1 MRCELLRGPI
11 GLSAFAPAAAGWLTR
26 DPVRHNHLAT
36 VVSQRADG
44 ILPTEPDAVWALLRD
59 RAGAPPQWVATWTP
73 PHLLLVPELD
83 EEAATALVDAL
94 IEAGDTLP
102 GVTGMA
108 PGPTAVARAWVARTG
123 DTTRPGMATRLL
135 VLDTL
140 RPPTD
145 VPGRLIK
152 ADWTYRTWLIR
163 AVLGFERDTPS
174 DEPAEV
180 TEEAAARSVDQ
191 LLSARLAWLWEVRGE
206 PVALVVNR
214 PPASGVYRISMV
226 YTPPELRRRGYAA
239 AATAE
244 LSQHLLDIGARAV
257 LLFTDAANPTSNG
270 VYERIGY
277 RALATGETWVFT
289 RTRTPS

>member
-1 MRCELLRGPI
+1 MRCELLRGSI
-11 GLSAFAPAAAGWLTR
+11 GLSAFVPAAAAWLTR

-44 ILPTEPDAVWALLRD
+44 ELPTEPDAVWALLRE
-59 RAGAPPQWVATWTP
+59 RAGAPPEWVATWTP

-83 EEAATALVDAL
+83 DAAATALVDAL
-94 IEAGDTLP
+94 IEAGDTPP
-102 GVTGMA
+102 GVTGMS
-108 PGPTAVARAWVARTG
+108 PGPSAVARIWAARTG
-123 DTTRPGMATRLL
+123 AVIRPGMATKLL
-135 VLDTL
+135 VLDAL

-174 DEPAEV
+174 DEPAEF
-180 TEEAAARSVDQ
+180 TEQDAVRTVDQ

-206 PVALVVNR
+206 PVTLLVNR
-214 PPASGVYRISMV
+214 PPATGVYRISMV
-226 YTPPELRRRGYAA
+226 YTPPEQRRRGYAA

-244 LSQHLLDIGARAV
+244 LSQHLLDIGARGV

-277 RALATGETWVFT
+277 RPVATGETWLFAL
-289 RTRTPS
+289 